1 MDIQQIDQQYVANT
15 YRRFPITI
23 VRGKGSLVWDD
34 TGKEYIDL
42 GKKTGLK
49 DEYRILQIEREGVHV
64 DR

>member
-42 GKKTGLK
+42 GSGIAVNTFGIA
-49 DEYRILQIEREGVHV
+49 DELWQKAVK
-64 DR
+64 

>member
-34 TGKEYIDL
+34 TGKEYKIDPNSIPL
-42 GKKTGLK
+42 NPKMLK
-49 DEYRILQIEREGVHV
+49 SSFNILVIMPF
-64 DR
+64 